1 MRRLFG
7 TDGFRGIANE
17 ELTAFKALK
26 LGYAIAQAFNQTE
39 KPILIARDTRISGEM
54 LEHAIA
60 SGISSAGKDVILCG
74 IVPTPA
80 LAILSKLKGEIG
92 VMISASHNPPE
103 YNGIKVIYKG
113 QKLPDKIEEKIEE
126 IYFNTSHKF
135 EPWSIGKIRR
145 DENLKEEYVKYIL
158 KNVASEIDLNGLKI
172 LVDLANGAAISTV
185 PEVLEALGA
194 SVDRISGELDGTKIN
209 VGCGSTNPEYML
221 SKIGKDHDVA
231 ASFDG
236 DADRCIMA
244 KNDFII
250 DGDFIMAI
258 NSIYMK
264 KLGKLK
270 NNTLITTVM
279 SNFGME
285 RFLNDKNIKVIRTK
299 VGDRYVLERMLE
311 GNHNLGGEQ
320 SGHVIFL
327 DYSPTGDGLITLLRT
342 LKVFMNEQKIFNDVL
357 KNMEKLPQFLENVH
371 VEDKEKV
378 MKSSELLKRIDNAR
392 KRLRD
397 IGRVVVRPSGTEKL
411 IRIMVECENE
421 DLARE
426 IIDYLKE
433 AIINFKEQ

>member
-1 MRRLFG
+1 
-7 TDGFRGIANE
+7 
-17 ELTAFKALK
+17 
-26 LGYAIAQAFNQTE
+26 
-39 KPILIARDTRISGEM
+39 
-54 LEHAIA
+54 
-60 SGISSAGKDVILCG
+60 
-74 IVPTPA
+74 
-80 LAILSKLKGEIG
+80 
-92 VMISASHNPPE
+92 
-103 YNGIKVIYKG
+103 
-113 QKLPDKIEEKIEE
+113 
-126 IYFNTSHKF
+126 
-135 EPWSIGKIRR
+135 
-145 DENLKEEYVKYIL
+145 
-158 KNVASEIDLNGLKI
+158 
-172 LVDLANGAAISTV
+172 
-185 PEVLEALGA
+185 
-194 SVDRISGELDGTKIN
+194 
-209 VGCGSTNPEYML
+209 
-221 SKIGKDHDVA
+221 
-231 ASFDG
+231 
-236 DADRCIMA
+236 MA

-285 RFLNDKNIKVIRTK
+285 RFLNAENIRVIRTK

-433 AIINFKEQ
+433 AIINFKER